1 MAFNL
6 ITILN
11 FFNFISFAHY
21 LIYYDIIII
30 IVQIDMISYLASF
43 KFTIGLA
50 IERVAVKRAIFNYL
64 IILEY

>member
-6 ITILN
+6 MTILN

-30 IVQIDMISYLASF
+30 VQIDKISYLASF
-43 KFTIGLA
+43 KFTIGLT

-64 IILEY
+64 IILKY

>member
-1 MAFNL
+1 M
-6 ITILN
+6 TILN

-30 IVQIDMISYLASF
+30 VQIDKISYPASF

-50 IERVAVKRAIFNYL
+50 IERVAVKRAICNYL